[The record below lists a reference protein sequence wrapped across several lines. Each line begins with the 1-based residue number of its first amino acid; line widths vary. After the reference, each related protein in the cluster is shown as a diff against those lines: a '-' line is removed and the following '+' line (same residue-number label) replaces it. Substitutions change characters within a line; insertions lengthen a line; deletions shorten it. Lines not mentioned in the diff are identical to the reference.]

1 VDDETEAQVGQRGEI
16 VIKGENV
23 MKGYFK
29 NPEATREALR
39 DGWLWTGDLGYY
51 DEDGFL
57 VVTGRAKAL
66 LIGKDGEKYSP
77 EEVEEVMVNHVSLIN
92 QLMVYNDHQA
102 LTTALVTLQEDQV
115 KRLIKEKG
123 VQTAEEALT
132 LIMAELKSYEV
143 HAHSIPKMWLPSR
156 FALIENPFSEADG
169 LVNSTMKLVRYKT
182 AEFYKDRITALYESD
197 EANTKE
203 NLKVIRTL
211 FFK

>member
-1 VDDETEAQVGQRGEI
+1 
-16 VIKGENV
+16 

-29 NPEATREALR
+29 NPTASAEVLK

-77 EEVEEVMVNHVSLIN
+77 EEIEEVMVNNVAMLN

-102 LTTALVTLQEDQV
+102 ITTALVTLQEDV
-115 KRLIKEKG
+115 VTGLIQEKG
-123 VQTAEEALT
+123 CKSAEEALDA
-132 LIMAELKSYEV
+132 IIAELRSYEV
-143 HAHSIPKMWLPSR
+143 HAKAIPNTWIPSR
-156 FALIENPFSEADG
+156 FALIEKPFSEADG

-182 AEFYKDRITALYESD
+182 AEFYKDRIATLYESE
-197 EANTKE
+197 EANRAA
-203 NLKVIRTL
+203 NLEVVKHL